1 MSAFLE
7 LKRGI
12 RNLAGSSALFGIA
25 ALGVAMGITAAM
37 LAIIDGSLL
46 RGFPLPEPDR
56 LVAVEQRNPGGRGGV
71 PYGLIRIW
79 SERATTLEHVVPWFE
94 AGTVFS
100 GDGRAAEMYM
110 GAYVGEGFFET
121 AGVPPALGR
130 VLGREEQKPGA
141 ERTVVLSHDLW
152 RKRFESDAGVVGRT
166 ISIGGDLAVILGVM
180 PPGFAFPRRQEFW
193 LPLGN
198 LVFKT
203 SDDSLHVLGRLAE
216 GRDIEAARSEFQ
228 TIAASLARSKRVT
241 RSKEADQPE
250 ESRIEV
256 RPLIAALAEGESS
269 PVWWMTAAA
278 FGVLLIGCIN
288 VANLLVAR
296 QAARRK
302 EGAIRWSLGGGTW
315 QLLRPALVEAFLFSA
330 LGGALG
336 LGLAQLVVAG
346 YNSTGGFVQ
355 AYWVD
360 VKISPFVLLAI
371 AALVLATTLLVS
383 LLPALFLNRE
393 RDTGLLRD
401 QGRGSVGS
409 RGGNSTGWTLTIQ
422 IALACSLLFG
432 TLMMAHSISKIESID
447 FGEDPE
453 SLWSTQVPV
462 AGPRFPTGDSW
473 IEVINGLLAK
483 LKELPGVQEAAFTSS
498 LTTQP
503 TRKMGFRRLGQEAV
517 PSEELPAAR
526 WSVISPDF
534 FSTLGR
540 PILQGRDFEGSDTRD
555 APRVLIVNRAMADR
569 FFPKVNPVGQRIQL
583 EDPKFDR
590 ARFTIVGVCSN
601 LYLNQDWFDREIGE
615 SVDPGFYLPVSQN
628 PEPGGHLVLRTK
640 VRTTELEKRVK
651 DLLAQYSPDMLAM
664 NPKALATRIEELTEQ
679 RRMIAKVFGLFGFAA
694 IFLTACGIFASISF
708 LASQKKS
715 SLALRVV
722 FGASKRHIL
731 GAVSGA
737 VGVYIGVGLLASIA
751 GGYVLSRVFASLLY
765 GVKGLGVLDFV
776 LVLALVSVIT
786 VLAAFVPVRESLR
799 LEPGEV
805 LRNE

>member
-12 RNLAGSSALFGIA
+12 RSLAGSSALFGIA
-25 ALGVAMGITAAM
+25 ALGVAMGLTAAM

-56 LVAVEQRNPGGRGGV
+56 LVAVEQRSPDGQGGV
-71 PYGLIRIW
+71 SYDLFRIW

-94 AGTVFS
+94 AGAVFS

-130 VLGREEQKPGA
+130 VLGRKEEKPGA
-141 ERTVVLSHDLW
+141 ELTVVLSHDLW
-152 RKRFESDAGVVGRT
+152 RRRFASDEGVVGTTLR
-166 ISIGGDLAVILGVM
+166 IGGRLAVILGVM
-180 PPGFAFPRRQEFW
+180 PAGFEFPRQQEFW
-193 LPLGN
+193 LPLGHLKVEASN
-198 LVFKT
+198 IP
-203 SDDSLHVLGRLAE
+203 LHVLGRLTE

-228 TIAASLARSKRVT
+228 AIAASLT
-241 RSKEADQPE
+241 RSKGAAQPE
-250 ESRIEV
+250 KSRIEV
-256 RPLIAALAEGESS
+256 RPLIAVLSESESS

-278 FGVLLIGCIN
+278 FGVLLIGCVN

-336 LGLAQLVVAG
+336 LGLAKLVVDA
-346 YNSTGGFVQ
+346 YNSTGGFVE
-355 AYWVD
+355 AFWVD
-360 VKISPFVLLAI
+360 VKISPFVLVAI
-371 AALVLATTLLVS
+371 AALVLATTVLVS
-383 LLPALFLNRE
+383 LLPALFLHRE
-393 RDTGLLRD
+393 RDIGLLRE

-409 RGGNSTGWTLTIQ
+409 RGWNSTGWTLTIQ
-422 IALACSLLFG
+422 MALACSLLFG
-432 TLMMAHSISKIESID
+432 TLMMAHSISKIGSID
-447 FGEDPE
+447 FGEDPK
-453 SLWSTQVPV
+453 SIWSTQVPLDG
-462 AGPRFPTGDSW
+462 ARFRTGDSW
-473 IEVINGLLAK
+473 IEVINGLLAE

-540 PILQGRDFEGSDTRD
+540 PIVRGRDFEVSDTRE
-555 APRVLIVNRAMADR
+555 APRGLIVNQAMADR

-583 EDPKFDR
+583 QDPKFDL
-590 ARFTIVGVCSN
+590 AWFTIVGVCPN
-601 LYLNQDWFDREIGE
+601 LYLNQDWFSREIGE
-615 SVDPGFYLPVSQN
+615 SVDPGFYLPVAQD
-628 PEPGGHLVLRTK
+628 PRPGGHLVLRTK

-651 DLLAQYSPDMLAM
+651 DLLAQYSPDMPAM
-664 NPKALATRIEELTEQ
+664 NPEVLATRIEELTEQ

-708 LASQKKS
+708 LAAQKKS
-715 SLALRVV
+715 SLALRVA
-722 FGASKRHIL
+722 FGASERHII
-731 GAVSGA
+731 GAVCGA
-737 VGVYIGVGLLASIA
+737 VGVYVGVGLLASIA
-751 GGYVLSRVFASLLY
+751 GGYALSRVFASLLY

-786 VLAAFVPVRESLR
+786 VLAAFFPVRESLR
-799 LEPGEV
+799 LEPAEV